1 MKKSKNKSRH
11 LTALI
16 FTEYF
21 LGTGIRIRIYAL
33 SIPLASLVIDDI
45 KYCRTEK
52 TRLKVKL
59 PCFLCIKKRYQE

>member
-16 FTEYF
+16 FNEYF

-45 KYCRTEK
+45 K
-52 TRLKVKL
+52 
-59 PCFLCIKKRYQE
+59 